1 MKRIISVLSILVL
14 VFALVLPQQIHA
26 EKIFSD
32 EPIDIEQRN
41 AVYSLVDKGVINGY
55 PDGTFKPNQSI
66 TRAQVAVMINRAVKL
81 EPVRGATTFSDVPTT
96 HPYYNDIQALYRA
109 GIIDGSAGKYNPS
122 NVLTRGQMA
131 KILANTY
138 KLTLKETN
146 AFTDV
151 SANHGF
157 NKYIGALADANITTG
172 YADGT
177 FKPNTKLSRVHFA
190 VFMYRAIQFIENPNQ
205 LKVHFIDVGQGDSI
219 LIQAPNGKTMLVDGG
234 VKSAG
239 NTIVS
244 YIQSLGIKKLDY
256 VVATHPD
263 SDHIGG
269 LIAVLKVIPVG
280 EFINSGK
287 DHTTETYTQLLE
299 LVLDKNIKYTE
310 PTTGD
315 LIALD
320 KDLKTQVL
328 HVDANTSNNNDA
340 SIVLKVTYNK
350 VSFLLMA
357 DADTNIESQIAS
369 KYDVSATILKAGH
382 HGSNTSSSLTF
393 LQKVKPAAT
402 ILSYGKD
409 NSYGHP
415 HDEVVANL
423 KAVGSKMYSTAES
436 STITVTTNGSN
447 YSTSAKPFTGST
459 DDVNSGIYV
468 IPGAPTSF
476 PNCTAMREYYPNGV
490 YVTHPAYDKKHDR
503 DGDNWACEK

>member
-1 MKRIISVLSILVL
+1 MKRILSILSILVL
-14 VFALVLPQQIHA
+14 VLAVALPKQIHA
-26 EKIFSD
+26 EKTFSD
-32 EPIDIEQRN
+32 EPINTEQRN
-41 AVYSLVDKGVINGY
+41 AVYSLVEKGVITGY
-55 PDGTFKPNQSI
+55 PDGTFRPNQSI
-66 TRAQVAVMINRAVKL
+66 NRAQVAIMINRAVKL
-81 EPVRGATTFSDVPTT
+81 EPVREATTFSDVPTT
-96 HPYYNDIQALYRA
+96 HPYYNEIQALYRA
-109 GIIDGSAGKYNPS
+109 GIIDGSGGKYNPS
-122 NVLTRGQMA
+122 GVLTRGQMA

-151 SANHGF
+151 SANNGF
-157 NKYIGALADANITTG
+157 NKYIGALADATITTG

-190 VFMYRAIQFIENPNQ
+190 VFMYRAMQYVENPNQ

-219 LIQAPNGKTMLVDGG
+219 LIQAPNGKTMLIDGG

-239 NTIVS
+239 NKLVT
-244 YIQSLGIKKLDY
+244 YIQSLGIKKLDF
-256 VVATHPD
+256 VVASHPD
-263 SDHIGG
+263 ADHIGG
-269 LIAVLKVIPVG
+269 LIAVLNAMPVG

-287 DHTTETYTQLLE
+287 EHTTETYTQLLK
-299 LVLDKNIKYTE
+299 LVLEKNIQYTE
-310 PTTGD
+310 PTSGD
-315 LIALD
+315 LIELD
-320 KDLKTQVL
+320 PQLKTQVL
-328 HVDANTSNNNDA
+328 HVDATTSNNNDA

-393 LQKVKPAAT
+393 LQKVKPEAT

-423 KAVGSKMYSTAES
+423 NAVGSKMYSTAES
-436 STITVTTNGSN
+436 GTITVTTNGTN
-447 YSTSAKPFTGST
+447 YSISAKPFSGST
-459 DDVNSGIYV
+459 PDVNSGTYV

-476 PNCTAMREYYPNGV
+476 SNCTALREYYPSGV
-490 YVTHPAYDKKHDR
+490 YVTHPAYDKKLDR

>member
-1 MKRIISVLSILVL
+1 MKKIISLLSIFVL
-14 VFALVLPQQIHA
+14 IFSLALPQQIHA
-26 EKIFSD
+26 EKLFND
-32 EPIDIEQRN
+32 EPNDTEQRN
-41 AVYSLVDKGVINGY
+41 AIYSLVEKGVITGY
-55 PDGTFKPNQSI
+55 PDGTFRPNQSI

-81 EPVRGATTFSDVPTT
+81 DPIREATTFSDVPTT
-96 HPYYNDIQALYRA
+96 HPYYAAIQALYRA
-109 GIIDGSAGKYNPS
+109 GIIDGSAGKYHPS
-122 NVLTRGQMA
+122 SVLTRGQMA

-151 SANHGF
+151 SANHDF

-177 FKPNTKLSRVHFA
+177 FKPTTTLSRVHFA
-190 VFMYRAIQFIENPNQ
+190 VFMYRAMQFVGNPDH

-219 LIQAPNGKTMLVDGG
+219 LIQAPNGKSMLIDGG

-239 NTIVS
+239 NKLVT

-263 SDHIGG
+263 ADHIGG
-269 LIAVLKVIPVG
+269 LIAVLNAMPVS

-287 DHTTETYTQLLE
+287 EHTTETYAQLLQ

-320 KDLKTQVL
+320 SHLKTRVL
-328 HVDANTSNNNDA
+328 HVNASSSDNNDA
-340 SIVLKVTYNK
+340 SIVLKVTYDQ

-357 DADTNIESQIAS
+357 DANTKLESLIAS
-369 KYDVSATILKAGH
+369 QYDVSATILKAGH
-382 HGSNTSSSLTF
+382 HGSKTSSSLAF

-415 HDEVVANL
+415 HGEVVGNL
-423 KAVGSKMYSTAES
+423 KAVGSKMYATAES
-436 STITVTTNGSN
+436 GTITVTTNGSN
-447 YSTSAKPFTGST
+447 FSISAKSFSGST
-459 DDVNSGIYV
+459 PDVNSGTYV

-476 PNCTAMREYYPNGV
+476 ANCTAMREYYPNGV

-503 DGDNWACEK
+503 DSDN